1 MKCER
6 YVIDTNVL
14 IAASATA
21 PDSSVTQDATPD
33 DPELRSDVLKWLT
46 EFQHSNTHLVL
57 DGTGKIWEEY
67 QNKLGFN
74 DYGIQVIM
82 HKWSTAAVDYVDVT
96 FDEHGH
102 AILEDNLAE
111 IIHDLADR
119 KMVAAVLDAQTSCPP
134 CVLANASDTDWYD
147 WEKVLKE
154 NGIEVEQIIH
164 DWAHAKWLEKK
175 ARG

>member
-14 IAASATA
+14 IAASAA
-21 PDSSVTQDATPD
+21 DPSSSVAQDATPD
-33 DPELRSDVLKWLT
+33 DPTQRMIINEWLH
-46 EFQHSNTHLVL
+46 EFANADTRLVL
-57 DGTGKIWEEY
+57 DGRGKILDEY
-67 QNKLGFN
+67 SNKLKYSEFAR
-74 DYGIQVIM
+74 QVVIEKM
-82 HKWSTAAVDYVDVT
+82 SKNAVDYVDIEY
-96 FDEHGH
+96 DEYGH
-102 AILEDNLAE
+102 AILEDSLAQF
-111 IIHDLADR
+111 IHDLSDR

-134 CVLANASDTDWYD
+134 CFLANASDTDWYD
-147 WEKVLKE
+147 WEEVLKE

>member
-14 IAASATA
+14 IAASAAA
-21 PDSSVTQDATPD
+21 PDSSLVQDATPN
-33 DPELRSDVLKWLT
+33 DPELRLNVLEWLA
-46 EFQHSNTHLVL
+46 EFQHSDTRLVL

-82 HKWSTAAVDYVDVT
+82 HKWSTAAVDNVEVT

-119 KMVAAVLDAQTSCPP
+119 KMAAAVLDAQTSCPP
-134 CVLANASDTDWYD
+134 CFLANASDTDWYD
-147 WEKVLKE
+147 WQEILRE